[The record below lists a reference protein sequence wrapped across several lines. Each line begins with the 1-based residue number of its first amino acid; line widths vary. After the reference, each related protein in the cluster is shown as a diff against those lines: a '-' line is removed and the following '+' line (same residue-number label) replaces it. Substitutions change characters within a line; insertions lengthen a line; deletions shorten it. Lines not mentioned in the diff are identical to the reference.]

1 MKRLGL
7 LWVSAVYAGALVW
20 GMTGA
25 GVVLI
30 AGAVVFLLVFPQYVT
45 VDPNGDTSQLD
56 HLDGVGVGAR

>member
-7 LWVSAVYAGALVW
+7 LWAVALYAAALVW

-25 GVVLI
+25 GVALI
-30 AGAVVFLLVFPQYVT
+30 AGGVVFLLVFPQYVT

-56 HLDGVGVGAR
+56 HLDGVGIGAR